1 MAGGP
6 GGEAGPLARLAMGST
21 GHTPRRDAREAVMTR
36 HHVLMGTLLGGAL
49 ALAAAA
55 GCGRIAV
62 WTAPEKTAS
71 AERTSAALEADK
83 IFWST
88 LHGGAYDR
96 IPEALTALKA
106 AYLANPNDPV
116 TAAHIGWMHIWR
128 LGERAR
134 HEPVRPDITDDA
146 VLARKYFEEAV
157 RIDPWVDRYSVSY
170 SSLLMP
176 KAAIHKDEK
185 MVRRG
190 FFT

>member
-1 MAGGP
+1 SHGRARRDGRPTARHAGDKRSGLAGDP
-6 GGEAGPLARLAMGST
+6 GGEDGALARLTVGSP
-21 GHTPRRDAREAVMTR
+21 GCAPRGYAREGIMIR

-62 WTAPEKTAS
+62 GAAPEKTAS
-71 AERTSAALEADK
+71 AERTPAALEADK

-116 TAAHIGWMHIWR
+116 
-128 LGERAR
+128 
-134 HEPVRPDITDDA
+134 
-146 VLARKYFEEAV
+146 
-157 RIDPWVDRYSVSY
+157 
-170 SSLLMP
+170 
-176 KAAIHKDEK
+176 
-185 MVRRG
+185 
-190 FFT
+190 

>member
-1 MAGGP
+1 M
-6 GGEAGPLARLAMGST
+6 M
-21 GHTPRRDAREAVMTR
+21 R
-36 HHVLMGTLLGGAL
+36 HHVLVGTLLAVAL

-62 WTAPEKTAS
+62 WAAPEKTAS
-71 AERTSAALEADK
+71 AERTPAALAADK
-83 IFWST
+83 VFWAT

-96 IPEALTALKA
+96 IPDALTGLKA

-116 TAAHIGWMHIWR
+116 TPSHIGWMHIWR

-157 RIDPWVDRYSVSY
+157 RLAPRGARY
-170 SSLLMP
+170 P
-176 KAAIHKDEK
+176 
-185 MVRRG
+185 G
-190 FFT
+190 FYA